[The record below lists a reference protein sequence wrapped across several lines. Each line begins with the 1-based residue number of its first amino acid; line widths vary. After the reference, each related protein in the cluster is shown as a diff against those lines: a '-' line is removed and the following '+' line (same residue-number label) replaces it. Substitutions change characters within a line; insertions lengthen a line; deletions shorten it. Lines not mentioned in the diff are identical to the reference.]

1 MNTKR
6 NAGLH
11 KCGEKVGGD
20 YSARAETRGWA
31 AMLFWFLHVTAQ
43 VLPGECSRG
52 SVTGDMVSFQLL
64 LRKISFSF
72 NHFHIL

>member
-11 KCGEKVGGD
+11 TCGEKVGRD

-31 AMLFWFLHVTAQ
+31 AMLLQFLHVTAQ
-43 VLPGECSRG
+43 VLPGECSRR
-52 SVTGDMVSFQLL
+52 SVTGDMVSFKLL
-64 LRKISFSF
+64 LK
-72 NHFHIL
+72 